1 MHREAYQEFEKAK
14 EISKGLDAY
23 ARLGIANANYHISS
37 MVRHDLEK
45 QERSLR
51 TAMNNYFTI
60 LEIDDHNCGGTL
72 GVANVLNEYGKT

>member
-37 MVRHDLEK
+37 MVRHDL
-45 QERSLR
+45 
-51 TAMNNYFTI
+51 
-60 LEIDDHNCGGTL
+60 
-72 GVANVLNEYGKT
+72 